1 MRCHR
6 VRFVVAR
13 APGGPVCGTCWRREP
28 TATLPCVNCATVTRL
43 YHFGLCTACA
53 CPEVIRGLLTAT
65 DGIMRPAA
73 QAVFNVL
80 AADDHPAGVLKWL
93 SAGTPRALLASLG
106 TCTGPLE
113 HATLD
118 QLRPVK
124 AAS

>member
-65 DGIMRPAA
+65 DGIMRARPRRRCLTSSPLTTTRPACSSGCR
-73 QAVFNVL
+73 
-80 AADDHPAGVLKWL
+80 PAH
-93 SAGTPRALLASLG
+93 R
-106 TCTGPLE
+106 E
-113 HATLD
+113 
-118 QLRPVK
+118 RY
-124 AAS
+124 